1 MEDHKNKNKIDKT
14 GMSTDTHRTYEEQG
28 NTNPMRYIIRDYC
41 KKYPNDQ
48 GDQNINEEDVARPTN
63 HKWVK
68 DRLEAEEKRKT
79 IVGFPTY
86 GTCSICWKSGP
97 AYKKCI
103 KCGVVEYQ
111 VVNFRDYIL
120 DSQKIAELL
129 GNNHEVA
136 KANRLQHWL
145 HTETMNYRDDLFTLM
160 LEVKHK
166 HIKDEQERKRTI
178 MRESRDFTT
187 FYNKIGMPS
196 YV

>member
-1 MEDHKNKNKIDKT
+1 
-14 GMSTDTHRTYEEQG
+14 MSTDIHRTYEEQG
-28 NTNPMRYIIRDYC
+28 NTKPMRYIIRDYC

-79 IVGFPTY
+79 VVGFPTY

-129 GNNHEVA
+129 GNDHEVA

-145 HTETMNYRDDLFTLM
+145 RTEAMRFRDDLFKMM
-160 LEVKHK
+160 LEIKHK
-166 HIKDEQERKRTI
+166 HIEDEQERKRTI
-178 MRESRDFTT
+178 TKEYRDFTA
-187 FYNKIGMPS
+187 FYSEIGMKTLM
-196 YV
+196 